1 MGERFTRIGKYRNE
15 LITNFII
22 MCMNKRNYLTA
33 AAMALAV
40 LSSCGGQKE
49 ARNTSGIDLA
59 NMDTTVS
66 AGQDFFR
73 YACGGW
79 NDAHPLTA
87 EYSRYGTFDQLAE
100 NNQKQLREL
109 IEGLASQ
116 QNEAGTVAQK
126 IGDLYNIAMDSV
138 ARNEQGFAPVKPMLD
153 KIAALTDK
161 SQIIPMSV
169 EMRRFQGIGTYFN
182 FYVYADPKNSALN
195 IFQMGQGGINLGEK
209 EYYLDTDSI
218 TENIRNEYKKY
229 IAKLFA
235 LSGFSEAEAQ
245 QKVADVM
252 EIETSIAKV
261 SRSAAELRNPEANYH
276 KMSYADLKKRIPGI
290 DWDAFM
296 TGLGIQAP
304 AELNVEQVESIQEVA
319 RLISALP
326 VSKHVSYLEYNLLDA
341 AASCLS
347 DDFVAARFDFYGKVM
362 SGRQVNQPRWK
373 RAVNSVNGMLGE
385 LVGEMYVEKYF
396 PAAAKERML
405 KLVENLRVAL
415 GERIDAQEWMSDST
429 KVRAH
434 EKLDAFRVKVGYPD
448 KWKDYSKLEIKKDS
462 YWANVCRAS
471 EWGFNDMISRLG
483 KPVDR
488 DEWLMTPQTVN
499 AYYNP
504 STNEICFPAAILQP
518 PFFNMDADDAA
529 NYGAIGVVIGHEMT
543 HGFDDQGRQFDKNG
557 NLTDWWAEGDADRF
571 KERAQV
577 MVDFFNNI
585 EVLPGLKGNGQLT
598 LGENL
603 ADHGGL
609 NVAYLAFR
617 NATKDAPLEVKEG
630 FTPEQRFFIAY
641 ATLWAGNIRDE
652 QARVY
657 TKSDPHS
664 LGKWRVNGALPH
676 IQAWYDAFQITP
688 DDSLYVAPENR
699 VNIW

>member
-1 MGERFTRIGKYRNE
+1 
-15 LITNFII
+15 
-22 MCMNKRNYLTA
+22 MNKKNYVAVATLAFAMLT
-33 AAMALAV
+33 
-40 LSSCGGQKE
+40 SCAGQKE
-49 ARNTSGIDLA
+49 AKSTSGIDLA

-66 AGQDFFR
+66 AGTDFFR

-87 EYSRYGTFDQLAE
+87 EYSRYGTFDELFE
-100 NNQKQLREL
+100 NSQKQLREL
-109 IEGLASQ
+109 IEGLAAQ
-116 QNEAGTVAQK
+116 KNNQAGSAAQK
-126 IGDLYNIAMDSV
+126 IGDLYNMAMDSV
-138 ARNEQGFAPVKPMLD
+138 TLNKQGAEPVKAMLD
-153 KIAALTDK
+153 KIAGLKDK
-161 SQIIPMSV
+161 NEIVPMMT
-169 EMRRFQGIGTYFN
+169 EMAHIGIGTYFHS
-182 FYVYADPKNSALN
+182 YVYADPKNSSLN

-218 TENIRNEYKKY
+218 TQNIREQYKLY
-229 IAKLFA
+229 IGKLFQLA
-235 LSGFSEAEAQ
+235 GFSEADAQ

-252 EIETSIAKV
+252 EIETAIAKV
-261 SRSAAELRNPEANYH
+261 SRSATELRDPEANYH
-276 KMSYADLKKRIPGI
+276 KMSFDELKKTIAGI
-290 DWDAFM
+290 DWDTYM
-296 TGLGIQAP
+296 KGLGIQAP
-304 AELNVEQVESIQEVA
+304 AELNVEQVEPIQEVA
-319 RLISALP
+319 RLMNTLP
-326 VSKHVSYLEYNLLDA
+326 LSKHVSYLEYNLLDA

-347 DDFVAARFDFYGKVM
+347 DDFVAARFDFYGKVL

-396 PAAAKERML
+396 PAAAKERMV
-405 KLVENLRVAL
+405 KLVKNLQTAL

-429 KVRAH
+429 KIRAH
-434 EKLDAFRVKVGYPD
+434 EKLATFHVKVGYPD
-448 KWKDYSKLEIKKDS
+448 KWKDYSKLEIKNDS

-471 EWGFNDMISRLG
+471 EWGFNDMYSRIG
-483 KPVDR
+483 KPVDK

-518 PFFNMDADDAA
+518 PFFNMEADDAA

-543 HGFDDQGRQFDKNG
+543 HGFDDQGRQFDKDG
-557 NLTDWWAEGDADRF
+557 NLTDWWAPGDADRF

-577 MVDFFNNI
+577 MVDFFNKI
-585 EVLPGLKGNGQLT
+585 EVLPGLQANGELT

-609 NVAYLAFR
+609 NVAYLAFQ
-617 NATKDAPLEVKEG
+617 NATKDAPLGVVDG
-630 FTPEQRFFIAY
+630 FTPEQRFFLAY

-652 QARVY
+652 QIRVY

-676 IQAWYDAFQITP
+676 IQAWYDAFHITP
-688 DDSLYVAPENR
+688 SDPLYVAPEKR
-699 VNIW
+699 VNVW

>member
-1 MGERFTRIGKYRNE
+1 
-15 LITNFII
+15 
-22 MCMNKRNYLTA
+22 MNKKNYVAVATLAFAMLT
-33 AAMALAV
+33 
-40 LSSCGGQKE
+40 SCAGQKE
-49 ARNTSGIDLA
+49 AKSTSGIDLA

-66 AGQDFFR
+66 AGTDFFR

-87 EYSRYGTFDQLAE
+87 EYSRYGTFDELFE
-100 NNQKQLREL
+100 NSQKQLREL
-109 IEGLASQ
+109 IEGLAAQ
-116 QNEAGTVAQK
+116 KNNQAGSAAQK
-126 IGDLYNIAMDSV
+126 IGDLYNMAMDSV
-138 ARNEQGFAPVKPMLD
+138 TLNKQGAEPVKAMLD
-153 KIAALTDK
+153 KIAGMKDK
-161 SQIIPMSV
+161 SEIVPMMT
-169 EMRRFQGIGTYFN
+169 EMAHIGIGTYFHS
-182 FYVYADPKNSALN
+182 YVYADPKNSSLN

-218 TENIRNEYKKY
+218 TQNIREQYKLY
-229 IAKLFA
+229 IGKLFQLA
-235 LSGFSEAEAQ
+235 GFSEADAQ

-252 EIETSIAKV
+252 EIETAIAKV
-261 SRSAAELRNPEANYH
+261 SRSATELRDPEANYH
-276 KMSYADLKKRIPGI
+276 KMSFDELKKTIAGI
-290 DWDAFM
+290 DWDAYM
-296 TGLGIQAP
+296 KGLGIQAP
-304 AELNVEQVESIQEVA
+304 AELNVEQVEPIQEVT
-319 RLISALP
+319 RLMNTLP
-326 VSKHVSYLEYNLLDA
+326 LSKHVSYLEYNLLDA

-347 DDFVAARFDFYGKVM
+347 DDFVAARFDFYGKVL

-396 PAAAKERML
+396 PAAAKERMV
-405 KLVENLRVAL
+405 KLVKNLQTAL

-429 KVRAH
+429 KIRAH
-434 EKLDAFRVKVGYPD
+434 EKLATFHVKVGYPD
-448 KWKDYSKLEIKKDS
+448 KWKDYSKLEIKNDS

-471 EWGFNDMISRLG
+471 EWGFNDMYSRIG
-483 KPVDR
+483 KPVDK

-518 PFFNMDADDAA
+518 PFFNMEADDAA

-543 HGFDDQGRQFDKNG
+543 HGFDDQGRQFDKDG
-557 NLTDWWAEGDADRF
+557 NLTDWWAPGDADRF

-577 MVDFFNNI
+577 MVDFFNKI
-585 EVLPGLKGNGQLT
+585 EVLPGLQANGELT

-609 NVAYLAFR
+609 NVAYLAFQ
-617 NATKDAPLEVKEG
+617 NATKDASLGVVDG
-630 FTPEQRFFIAY
+630 FTPEQRFFLAY

-652 QARVY
+652 QIRVY

-676 IQAWYDAFQITP
+676 IQAWYDAFHITP
-688 DDSLYVAPENR
+688 SDPLYVAPENR
-699 VNIW
+699 VNVW

>member
-1 MGERFTRIGKYRNE
+1 M
-15 LITNFII
+15 
-22 MCMNKRNYLTA
+22 
-33 AAMALAV
+33 
-40 LSSCGGQKE
+40 
-49 ARNTSGIDLA
+49 
-59 NMDTTVS
+59 S
-66 AGQDFFR
+66 AGTDFFR

-87 EYSRYGTFDQLAE
+87 EYSRYGTFDELFE
-100 NNQKQLREL
+100 NSQTQLREL
-109 IEGLASQ
+109 IEGLAAQ
-116 QNEAGTVAQK
+116 KNNQAGSAAQK
-126 IGDLYNIAMDSV
+126 IGDLYNMAMDSV
-138 ARNEQGFAPVKPMLD
+138 TLNKQGAEPVKAMLD
-153 KIAALTDK
+153 KIAGMK
-161 SQIIPMSV
+161 NKNEIVPMMT
-169 EMRRFQGIGTYFN
+169 EMAHIGIGTYFHS
-182 FYVYADPKNSALN
+182 YVYADPKNSSLN

-218 TENIRNEYKKY
+218 TQNIREQYKFY
-229 IAKLFA
+229 IGKLFQLA
-235 LSGFSEAEAQ
+235 GFSEADAQ

-252 EIETSIAKV
+252 EIETAIAKV
-261 SRSAAELRNPEANYH
+261 SRSATELRDPEANYH
-276 KMSYADLKKRIPGI
+276 KMSFDELKKTIAGI
-290 DWDAFM
+290 DWDTYM
-296 TGLGIQAP
+296 KGLGIQAP
-304 AELNVEQVESIQEVA
+304 AELNVEQVEPIQEVA
-319 RLISALP
+319 RLMNTLP
-326 VSKHVSYLEYNLLDA
+326 LSKHVSYLEYNLLDA

-347 DDFVAARFDFYGKVM
+347 DDFVAARFDFYGKVL

-396 PAAAKERML
+396 PAAAKERMV
-405 KLVENLRVAL
+405 KLVKNLQTAL

-429 KVRAH
+429 KIRAH
-434 EKLDAFRVKVGYPD
+434 EKLATFHVKVGYPD
-448 KWKDYSKLEIKKDS
+448 KWKDYSKLEIKNDS

-471 EWGFNDMISRLG
+471 EWGFNDMYSRIG
-483 KPVDR
+483 KPVDK

-518 PFFNMDADDAA
+518 PFFNMEADDAA

-543 HGFDDQGRQFDKNG
+543 HGFDDQGRQFDKDG
-557 NLTDWWAEGDADRF
+557 NLTDWWAPGDADRF

-577 MVDFFNNI
+577 MVDFFNKI
-585 EVLPGLKGNGQLT
+585 EVLPGLQANGELT

-609 NVAYLAFR
+609 NVAYLAFQ
-617 NATKDAPLEVKEG
+617 NATKDAPLGVVDG
-630 FTPEQRFFIAY
+630 FTPEQRFFLAY

-652 QARVY
+652 QIRVY

-676 IQAWYDAFQITP
+676 IQAWYDAFHITP
-688 DDSLYVAPENR
+688 SDPLYVAPSS
-699 VNIW
+699 

>member
-1 MGERFTRIGKYRNE
+1 
-15 LITNFII
+15 
-22 MCMNKRNYLTA
+22 MNKKNYVAVATLAFAMLT
-33 AAMALAV
+33 
-40 LSSCGGQKE
+40 SCAGQKE
-49 ARNTSGIDLA
+49 AKSTSGIDLA

-66 AGQDFFR
+66 AGTDFFR

-87 EYSRYGTFDQLAE
+87 EYSRYGTFDELFE
-100 NNQKQLREL
+100 NSQKQLREL
-109 IEGLASQ
+109 IEGLAAQ
-116 QNEAGTVAQK
+116 KNNQAGSAAQK
-126 IGDLYNIAMDSV
+126 IGDLYNMAMDSV
-138 ARNEQGFAPVKPMLD
+138 TLNKQGAEPVKAMLD
-153 KIAALTDK
+153 KIAGMKDK
-161 SQIIPMSV
+161 SEIVPMMT
-169 EMRRFQGIGTYFN
+169 EMAHIGIGTYFRS
-182 FYVYADPKNSALN
+182 YVYADPKNSSLN

-218 TENIRNEYKKY
+218 TQNIREQYKLY
-229 IAKLFA
+229 IGKLFQLA
-235 LSGFSEAEAQ
+235 GFSEADAQ

-252 EIETSIAKV
+252 EVETAIAKV
-261 SRSAAELRNPEANYH
+261 SRSATELRDPEANYH
-276 KMSYADLKKRIPGI
+276 KMSFDELKKTIAGI
-290 DWDAFM
+290 DWDAYM
-296 TGLGIQAP
+296 KGLGIQAP
-304 AELNVEQVESIQEVA
+304 AELNVEQVEPIQEVA
-319 RLISALP
+319 RLMNTLP
-326 VSKHVSYLEYNLLDA
+326 LSKHVSYLEYNLLDA

-347 DDFVAARFDFYGKVM
+347 DDFVAARFDFYGKVL

-396 PAAAKERML
+396 PAAAKERMV
-405 KLVENLRVAL
+405 KLVKNLQTAL

-429 KVRAH
+429 KIRAH
-434 EKLDAFRVKVGYPD
+434 EKLATFHVKVGYPD
-448 KWKDYSKLEIKKDS
+448 KWKDYSKLEIKNDS

-471 EWGFNDMISRLG
+471 EWGFNDMYSRIG
-483 KPVDR
+483 KPVDK

-518 PFFNMDADDAA
+518 PFFNMEADDAA

-543 HGFDDQGRQFDKNG
+543 HGFDDQGRQFDKDG
-557 NLTDWWAEGDADRF
+557 NLTDWWAPGDADRF

-577 MVDFFNNI
+577 MVDFFNKI
-585 EVLPGLKGNGQLT
+585 EVLPGLQANGELT

-609 NVAYLAFR
+609 NVAYLAFQ
-617 NATKDAPLEVKEG
+617 NATKDAPLGVVDG
-630 FTPEQRFFIAY
+630 FTPEQRFFLAY

-652 QARVY
+652 QIRVY

-676 IQAWYDAFQITP
+676 IQAWYDAFHITP
-688 DDSLYVAPENR
+688 SDPLYVAPENR
-699 VNIW
+699 VNVW

>member
-1 MGERFTRIGKYRNE
+1 
-15 LITNFII
+15 
-22 MCMNKRNYLTA
+22 MNKKNYVAVATLAFAMLT
-33 AAMALAV
+33 
-40 LSSCGGQKE
+40 SCAGQKE
-49 ARNTSGIDLA
+49 AKSTSGIDLA

-66 AGQDFFR
+66 AGTDFFR

-87 EYSRYGTFDQLAE
+87 EYSRYGTFDELFE
-100 NNQKQLREL
+100 NSQKQLREL
-109 IEGLASQ
+109 IEGLAAQ
-116 QNEAGTVAQK
+116 KNNQAGSAAQK
-126 IGDLYNIAMDSV
+126 IGDLYNMAMDSV
-138 ARNEQGFAPVKPMLD
+138 TLNKQGAEPVKAMLD
-153 KIAALTDK
+153 KIAGMKDK
-161 SQIIPMSV
+161 SEIVPMMT
-169 EMRRFQGIGTYFN
+169 EMAHIGIGTYFHSC
-182 FYVYADPKNSALN
+182 VYADPKNSSLN

-218 TENIRNEYKKY
+218 TQNIREQYKLY
-229 IAKLFA
+229 IGKLFQLA
-235 LSGFSEAEAQ
+235 GFSEADAQ

-252 EIETSIAKV
+252 EIETAIAKV
-261 SRSAAELRNPEANYH
+261 SRSATELRDPEANYH
-276 KMSYADLKKRIPGI
+276 KMSFDELKKTIAGI
-290 DWDAFM
+290 DWDAYM
-296 TGLGIQAP
+296 KGLGIQAP
-304 AELNVEQVESIQEVA
+304 AELNVEQVEPIQEVA
-319 RLISALP
+319 RLMNTLP
-326 VSKHVSYLEYNLLDA
+326 LSKHVSYLEYNLLDA

-347 DDFVAARFDFYGKVM
+347 DDFVAARFDFYGKVL

-396 PAAAKERML
+396 PAAAKERMV
-405 KLVENLRVAL
+405 KLVKNLQTAL

-429 KVRAH
+429 KIRAH
-434 EKLDAFRVKVGYPD
+434 EKLATFHVKVGYPD
-448 KWKDYSKLEIKKDS
+448 KWKDYSKLEIKNDS

-471 EWGFNDMISRLG
+471 EWGFNDMYSRIG
-483 KPVDR
+483 KPVDK

-518 PFFNMDADDAA
+518 PFFNMEADDAA

-543 HGFDDQGRQFDKNG
+543 HGFDDQGRQFDKDG
-557 NLTDWWAEGDADRF
+557 NLTDWWAPGDADRF

-577 MVDFFNNI
+577 MVDFFNKI
-585 EVLPGLKGNGQLT
+585 EVLPGLQANGELT

-609 NVAYLAFR
+609 NVAYLAFQ
-617 NATKDAPLEVKEG
+617 NATKDAPLGVVDG
-630 FTPEQRFFIAY
+630 FTPEQRFFLAY

-652 QARVY
+652 QIRVY

-676 IQAWYDAFQITP
+676 IQAWYDAFHITP
-688 DDSLYVAPENR
+688 SEPPS
-699 VNIW
+699 

>member
-1 MGERFTRIGKYRNE
+1 
-15 LITNFII
+15 
-22 MCMNKRNYLTA
+22 MNKKNYVAVATLAFAMLT
-33 AAMALAV
+33 
-40 LSSCGGQKE
+40 SCAGQKE
-49 ARNTSGIDLA
+49 AKSTSGIDLA

-66 AGQDFFR
+66 AGTDFFR

-87 EYSRYGTFDQLAE
+87 EYSRYGTFDELFE
-100 NNQKQLREL
+100 NSQKQLREL
-109 IEGLASQ
+109 IEGLAAQ
-116 QNEAGTVAQK
+116 KNNQAGSAAQK
-126 IGDLYNIAMDSV
+126 IGDLYNMAMDSV
-138 ARNEQGFAPVKPMLD
+138 TLNKQGAEPVKAMLD
-153 KIAALTDK
+153 KIAGLKDK
-161 SQIIPMSV
+161 SEIVPMMT
-169 EMRRFQGIGTYFN
+169 EMAHIGIGTYFHS
-182 FYVYADPKNSALN
+182 YIYADPKNSSLN

-218 TENIRNEYKKY
+218 TQNIREQYKLY
-229 IAKLFA
+229 IGKLFQLA
-235 LSGFSEAEAQ
+235 GFSEADAQ

-252 EIETSIAKV
+252 EIETAIAKV
-261 SRSAAELRNPEANYH
+261 SRSATELRDPEANYH
-276 KMSYADLKKRIPGI
+276 KMSFDELKKTIAGI
-290 DWDAFM
+290 DWDAYM
-296 TGLGIQAP
+296 KGLGIQAP
-304 AELNVEQVESIQEVA
+304 AELNVEQVEPIQEVA
-319 RLISALP
+319 RLMNTLP
-326 VSKHVSYLEYNLLDA
+326 LSKHVSYLEYNLLDA

-347 DDFVAARFDFYGKVM
+347 DDFVAARFDFYGKVL

-396 PAAAKERML
+396 PAAAKERMV
-405 KLVENLRVAL
+405 KLVKNLQTAL

-429 KVRAH
+429 KIRAH
-434 EKLDAFRVKVGYPD
+434 EKLATFHVKVGYPD
-448 KWKDYSKLEIKKDS
+448 KWKDYSKLEIKNDS

-471 EWGFNDMISRLG
+471 EWGFNDMYSRIG
-483 KPVDR
+483 KPVDK

-518 PFFNMDADDAA
+518 PFFNMEADDAA

-543 HGFDDQGRQFDKNG
+543 HGFDDQGRQFDKDG
-557 NLTDWWAEGDADRF
+557 NLTDWWAPGDADRF

-577 MVDFFNNI
+577 MVDFFNKI
-585 EVLPGLKGNGQLT
+585 EVLPGLQANGELT

-609 NVAYLAFR
+609 NVAYLAFQ
-617 NATKDAPLEVKEG
+617 NATKDAPLGVVDG
-630 FTPEQRFFIAY
+630 FTPEQRFFLAY

-652 QARVY
+652 QIRVY

-676 IQAWYDAFQITP
+676 IQAWYDAFHITP
-688 DDSLYVAPENR
+688 SDPLYVAPENR
-699 VNIW
+699 VNVW

>member
-1 MGERFTRIGKYRNE
+1 
-15 LITNFII
+15 
-22 MCMNKRNYLTA
+22 MNKKNYVAVATLAFAMLT
-33 AAMALAV
+33 
-40 LSSCGGQKE
+40 SCAGQKE
-49 ARNTSGIDLA
+49 AKSTSGIDLA

-66 AGQDFFR
+66 AGTDFFR

-87 EYSRYGTFDQLAE
+87 EYSRYGTFDELFE
-100 NNQKQLREL
+100 NSQKQLREL
-109 IEGLASQ
+109 IEGLAAQ
-116 QNEAGTVAQK
+116 KNNQAGSAAQK
-126 IGDLYNIAMDSV
+126 IGDLYNMAMDSV
-138 ARNEQGFAPVKPMLD
+138 TLNKQGAEPVKAMLD
-153 KIAALTDK
+153 KIAGLKDK
-161 SQIIPMSV
+161 SEIVPMMT
-169 EMRRFQGIGTYFN
+169 EMAHIGIGTYFHS
-182 FYVYADPKNSALN
+182 YVYADPKNSSLN

-218 TENIRNEYKKY
+218 TQNIREQYKLY
-229 IAKLFA
+229 IGKLFQLA
-235 LSGFSEAEAQ
+235 GFSEADAQ

-252 EIETSIAKV
+252 EIETAIAKA
-261 SRSAAELRNPEANYH
+261 SRSATELRDPEANYH
-276 KMSYADLKKRIPGI
+276 KMSFDELKKTIAGI
-290 DWDAFM
+290 DWDAYM
-296 TGLGIQAP
+296 KGLGIQAP
-304 AELNVEQVESIQEVA
+304 AELNVEQVEPIQEVA
-319 RLISALP
+319 RLMNTLP
-326 VSKHVSYLEYNLLDA
+326 LSKHVSYLEYNLLDA

-347 DDFVAARFDFYGKVM
+347 DDFVAARFDFYGKVL

-396 PAAAKERML
+396 PAAAKERMV
-405 KLVENLRVAL
+405 KLVKNLQTAL

-429 KVRAH
+429 KIRAH
-434 EKLDAFRVKVGYPD
+434 EKLATFHVKVGYPD
-448 KWKDYSKLEIKKDS
+448 KWKDYSKLEIKNDS

-471 EWGFNDMISRLG
+471 EWGFNDMYSRIG
-483 KPVDR
+483 KPVDK

-518 PFFNMDADDAA
+518 PFFNMEADDAA

-543 HGFDDQGRQFDKNG
+543 HGFDDQGRQFDKDG
-557 NLTDWWAEGDADRF
+557 NLTDWWAPGDADRF

-577 MVDFFNNI
+577 MVDFFNKI
-585 EVLPGLKGNGQLT
+585 EVLPGLQANGELT

-609 NVAYLAFR
+609 NVAYLAFQ
-617 NATKDAPLEVKEG
+617 NATKDAPLGVVDG
-630 FTPEQRFFIAY
+630 FTPEQRFFLAY

-652 QARVY
+652 QIRVY

-676 IQAWYDAFQITP
+676 IQAWYDAFHITP
-688 DDSLYVAPENR
+688 SDPLYVAPENR
-699 VNIW
+699 VNVW

>member
-1 MGERFTRIGKYRNE
+1 
-15 LITNFII
+15 
-22 MCMNKRNYLTA
+22 MNKKNYVAVATLAFAMLT
-33 AAMALAV
+33 
-40 LSSCGGQKE
+40 SCAGQKE
-49 ARNTSGIDLA
+49 AKSTSGIDLA

-66 AGQDFFR
+66 AGTDFFR

-87 EYSRYGTFDQLAE
+87 EYSRYGTFDELFE
-100 NNQKQLREL
+100 NSQKQLREL
-109 IEGLASQ
+109 IEGLAAQ
-116 QNEAGTVAQK
+116 KNNQAGSAAQK
-126 IGDLYNIAMDSV
+126 IGDLYNMAMDSV
-138 ARNEQGFAPVKPMLD
+138 TLNKQGAEPVKAMLD
-153 KIAALTDK
+153 KIAGMKDK
-161 SQIIPMSV
+161 SEIVPMMT
-169 EMRRFQGIGTYFN
+169 EMAHIGIGTYFHS
-182 FYVYADPKNSALN
+182 YVYADPKNSSLN

-218 TENIRNEYKKY
+218 TQNIREQYKLY
-229 IAKLFA
+229 IGKLFQLA
-235 LSGFSEAEAQ
+235 GFSEADAQ

-252 EIETSIAKV
+252 EIETAIAKV
-261 SRSAAELRNPEANYH
+261 SRSATELRDPEANYH
-276 KMSYADLKKRIPGI
+276 KMSFDELKKTIAGI
-290 DWDAFM
+290 DWDAYM
-296 TGLGIQAP
+296 KGLGIQAP
-304 AELNVEQVESIQEVA
+304 AELNVEQVEPIQEVA
-319 RLISALP
+319 RLMNTLP
-326 VSKHVSYLEYNLLDA
+326 LSKHVSYLEYNLLDA

-347 DDFVAARFDFYGKVM
+347 DDFVAARFDFYGKVL

-396 PAAAKERML
+396 PAAAKERMV
-405 KLVENLRVAL
+405 KLVKNLQTAL

-429 KVRAH
+429 KIRAH
-434 EKLDAFRVKVGYPD
+434 EKLATFHVKVGYPD
-448 KWKDYSKLEIKKDS
+448 KWKDYSKLEIKNDS

-471 EWGFNDMISRLG
+471 EWGFNDMYSRIG
-483 KPVDR
+483 KPVDK

-518 PFFNMDADDAA
+518 PFFNMEADDAA

-543 HGFDDQGRQFDKNG
+543 HGFDDQGRQFDKDG
-557 NLTDWWAEGDADRF
+557 NLTDWWAPGDADRF

-577 MVDFFNNI
+577 MVDFFNKI
-585 EVLPGLKGNGQLT
+585 EVLPGLQANGELT

-609 NVAYLAFR
+609 NVAYLAFQ
-617 NATKDAPLEVKEG
+617 NATKDAPLGVVDG
-630 FTPEQRFFIAY
+630 FTPEQRFFLAY

-652 QARVY
+652 QIRVY

-676 IQAWYDAFQITP
+676 IQAWYDAFHITP
-688 DDSLYVAPENR
+688 PDPLYVAPENR
-699 VNIW
+699 VNVW

>member
-1 MGERFTRIGKYRNE
+1 
-15 LITNFII
+15 
-22 MCMNKRNYLTA
+22 MNKKNYVAVATLAFAMLT
-33 AAMALAV
+33 
-40 LSSCGGQKE
+40 SCAGQKE
-49 ARNTSGIDLA
+49 AKSTSGIDLA

-66 AGQDFFR
+66 AGTDFFR

-87 EYSRYGTFDQLAE
+87 EYSRYGTFDELFE
-100 NNQKQLREL
+100 NSQTQLREL
-109 IEGLASQ
+109 IEGLAAQ
-116 QNEAGTVAQK
+116 KNNQAGSAAQK
-126 IGDLYNIAMDSV
+126 IGDLYNMAMDSV
-138 ARNEQGFAPVKPMLD
+138 TLNKQGAEPVKAMLD
-153 KIAALTDK
+153 KIAGLKAK
-161 SQIIPMSV
+161 SEIVPMMT
-169 EMRRFQGIGTYFN
+169 EMAHIGIGTYFHS
-182 FYVYADPKNSALN
+182 YVYADPKNSSLN

-218 TENIRNEYKKY
+218 TQNIREQYKLY
-229 IAKLFA
+229 IGKLFQLA
-235 LSGFSEAEAQ
+235 GFSEADAQ

-252 EIETSIAKV
+252 EIETAIAKV
-261 SRSAAELRNPEANYH
+261 SRSATELRDPEANYH
-276 KMSYADLKKRIPGI
+276 KMSFDELKKTIAGI
-290 DWDAFM
+290 DWDAYM
-296 TGLGIQAP
+296 KGLGIQAP
-304 AELNVEQVESIQEVA
+304 AELNVEQVEPIQEVA
-319 RLISALP
+319 RLMNTLP
-326 VSKHVSYLEYNLLDA
+326 LSKHVSYLEYNLLDA

-347 DDFVAARFDFYGKVM
+347 DDFVAARFDFYGKVL

-396 PAAAKERML
+396 PAAAKERMV
-405 KLVENLRVAL
+405 KLVKNLQTAL

-429 KVRAH
+429 KIRAH
-434 EKLDAFRVKVGYPD
+434 EKLAAFHVKVGYPD
-448 KWKDYSKLEIKKDS
+448 KWKDYSKLEIKNDS

-471 EWGFNDMISRLG
+471 EWGFNDMYSRIG
-483 KPVDR
+483 KPVDK

-518 PFFNMDADDAA
+518 PFFNMEADDAA

-543 HGFDDQGRQFDKNG
+543 HGFDDQGRQFDKDG
-557 NLTDWWAEGDADRF
+557 NLTDWWAPGDADRF

-577 MVDFFNNI
+577 MVDFFNKI
-585 EVLPGLKGNGQLT
+585 EVLPGLQANGELT

-609 NVAYLAFR
+609 NVAYLAFQ
-617 NATKDAPLEVKEG
+617 NATKDAPLGVVDG
-630 FTPEQRFFIAY
+630 FTPEQRFFLAY

-652 QARVY
+652 QIRVY

-676 IQAWYDAFQITP
+676 IQAWYDAFHITP
-688 DDSLYVAPENR
+688 SDPLYVAPENR
-699 VNIW
+699 VNVW

>member
-1 MGERFTRIGKYRNE
+1 
-15 LITNFII
+15 
-22 MCMNKRNYLTA
+22 MNKKNYVAVATLAFAMLT
-33 AAMALAV
+33 
-40 LSSCGGQKE
+40 SCAGQKE
-49 ARNTSGIDLA
+49 AKSTSGIDLA

-66 AGQDFFR
+66 AGTDFFR

-87 EYSRYGTFDQLAE
+87 EYSRYGTFDELFE
-100 NNQKQLREL
+100 NSQKQLREL
-109 IEGLASQ
+109 IEGLAAQ
-116 QNEAGTVAQK
+116 KNNQAGSAAQK
-126 IGDLYNIAMDSV
+126 IGDLYNMAMDSV
-138 ARNEQGFAPVKPMLD
+138 TLNKQGAEPVKAMLD
-153 KIAALTDK
+153 KIAGMKDK
-161 SQIIPMSV
+161 SEIVPMMT
-169 EMRRFQGIGTYFN
+169 EMAHIGIGTYFHS
-182 FYVYADPKNSALN
+182 YVYADPKNSSLN

-218 TENIRNEYKKY
+218 TQNIREQYKLY
-229 IAKLFA
+229 IGKLFQLA
-235 LSGFSEAEAQ
+235 GFSEADAQ

-252 EIETSIAKV
+252 EIETAIAKV
-261 SRSAAELRNPEANYH
+261 SRSATELRDPEANYH
-276 KMSYADLKKRIPGI
+276 KMSFDELKKTIAGI
-290 DWDAFM
+290 DWDAYM
-296 TGLGIQAP
+296 KGLGIQAP
-304 AELNVEQVESIQEVA
+304 AELNVEQVEPIQEVA
-319 RLISALP
+319 RLMNTLP
-326 VSKHVSYLEYNLLDA
+326 LSKHVSYLEYNLLDA

-347 DDFVAARFDFYGKVM
+347 DDFVAARFDFYGKVL

-396 PAAAKERML
+396 PAAAKERMV
-405 KLVENLRVAL
+405 KLVKNLQTAL

-429 KVRAH
+429 KIRAH
-434 EKLDAFRVKVGYPD
+434 EKLATFHVKVGYPG
-448 KWKDYSKLEIKKDS
+448 KWKDYSKLEIKNDS

-471 EWGFNDMISRLG
+471 EWGFNDMYSRIG
-483 KPVDR
+483 KPVDK

-518 PFFNMDADDAA
+518 PFFNMEADDAA

-543 HGFDDQGRQFDKNG
+543 HGFDDQGRQFDKDG
-557 NLTDWWAEGDADRF
+557 NLTDWWAPGDADRF

-577 MVDFFNNI
+577 MVDFFNKI
-585 EVLPGLKGNGQLT
+585 EVLPGLQANGELT

-609 NVAYLAFR
+609 NVAYLAFQ
-617 NATKDAPLEVKEG
+617 NATKDAPLGVVDG
-630 FTPEQRFFIAY
+630 FTPEQRFFLAY

-652 QARVY
+652 QIRVY

-676 IQAWYDAFQITP
+676 IQAWYDAFHITP
-688 DDSLYVAPENR
+688 SDPLYVAPENR
-699 VNIW
+699 VNVW

>member
-1 MGERFTRIGKYRNE
+1 
-15 LITNFII
+15 
-22 MCMNKRNYLTA
+22 MNKKNYVAVATLAFAMLT
-33 AAMALAV
+33 
-40 LSSCGGQKE
+40 SCAGQKE
-49 ARNTSGIDLA
+49 AKSTSGIDLA

-66 AGQDFFR
+66 AGTDFFR

-87 EYSRYGTFDQLAE
+87 EYSRYGTFDELFE
-100 NNQKQLREL
+100 NSQKQLREL
-109 IEGLASQ
+109 IEGLAAQ
-116 QNEAGTVAQK
+116 KNNQAGSAAQK
-126 IGDLYNIAMDSV
+126 IGDLYNMAMDSV
-138 ARNEQGFAPVKPMLD
+138 TLNKQGAEPVKAMLD
-153 KIAALTDK
+153 KIAGMKDK
-161 SQIIPMSV
+161 SEIVPMMT
-169 EMRRFQGIGTYFN
+169 EMAHIGIGTYFHS
-182 FYVYADPKNSALN
+182 YVYADPKNSSLN

-218 TENIRNEYKKY
+218 TQNIREQYKLY
-229 IAKLFA
+229 IGKLFQLA
-235 LSGFSEAEAQ
+235 GFSEADAQ

-252 EIETSIAKV
+252 EIETAIAKV
-261 SRSAAELRNPEANYH
+261 SRSATELRDPEANYH
-276 KMSYADLKKRIPGI
+276 KMSFDELKKTIAGI
-290 DWDAFM
+290 DWDAYM
-296 TGLGIQAP
+296 KGLGIQAP
-304 AELNVEQVESIQEVA
+304 AELNVEQVEPIQEVA
-319 RLISALP
+319 RLMNTLP
-326 VSKHVSYLEYNLLDA
+326 LSKHVSYLEYNLLDA

-347 DDFVAARFDFYGKVM
+347 DDFVAARFDFYGKVL

-396 PAAAKERML
+396 PAAAKERMV
-405 KLVENLRVAL
+405 KLVKNLQTAL

-429 KVRAH
+429 KIRAH
-434 EKLDAFRVKVGYPD
+434 EKLATFHVKVGYPD
-448 KWKDYSKLEIKKDS
+448 KWKDYSKLEIKNDS

-471 EWGFNDMISRLG
+471 EWGFNDMYSRIG
-483 KPVDR
+483 KPVDK

-518 PFFNMDADDAA
+518 PFFNMEADDAA

-543 HGFDDQGRQFDKNG
+543 HGFDDQGRQFDKDG
-557 NLTDWWAEGDADRF
+557 NLTDWWAPGDADRF

-577 MVDFFNNI
+577 MVDFFNKI
-585 EVLPGLKGNGQLT
+585 EVLPGLQANGELT

-609 NVAYLAFR
+609 KVAYLAFQ
-617 NATKDAPLEVKEG
+617 NATKDAPLGVVDG
-630 FTPEQRFFIAY
+630 FTPEQRFFLAY

-652 QARVY
+652 QIRVY

-676 IQAWYDAFQITP
+676 IQAWYDAFHITP
-688 DDSLYVAPENR
+688 SDPLYVAPENR
-699 VNIW
+699 VNVW

>member
-1 MGERFTRIGKYRNE
+1 
-15 LITNFII
+15 
-22 MCMNKRNYLTA
+22 MNKKKYVAVATLAFAMLT
-33 AAMALAV
+33 
-40 LSSCGGQKE
+40 SCAGQKE
-49 ARNTSGIDLA
+49 AKSTSGIDLA

-66 AGQDFFR
+66 AGTDFFR

-87 EYSRYGTFDQLAE
+87 EYSRYGTFDELFE
-100 NNQKQLREL
+100 NSQKQLREL
-109 IEGLASQ
+109 IEGLAAQ
-116 QNEAGTVAQK
+116 KNNQAGSAAQK
-126 IGDLYNIAMDSV
+126 IGDLYNMAMDSV
-138 ARNEQGFAPVKPMLD
+138 TLNKQGAEPVKAMLD
-153 KIAALTDK
+153 KIAGMKDK
-161 SQIIPMSV
+161 SEIVPMMT
-169 EMRRFQGIGTYFN
+169 EMAHIGIGTYFHS
-182 FYVYADPKNSALN
+182 YVYADPKNSSLN

-218 TENIRNEYKKY
+218 TQNIREQYKLY
-229 IAKLFA
+229 IGKLFQLA
-235 LSGFSEAEAQ
+235 GFSEADAQ

-252 EIETSIAKV
+252 EIETAIAKV
-261 SRSAAELRNPEANYH
+261 SRSATELRDPEANYH
-276 KMSYADLKKRIPGI
+276 KMSFDELKKTIAGI
-290 DWDAFM
+290 DWDAYM
-296 TGLGIQAP
+296 KGLGIQAP
-304 AELNVEQVESIQEVA
+304 AELNVEQVEPIQEVA
-319 RLISALP
+319 RLMNTLP
-326 VSKHVSYLEYNLLDA
+326 LSKHVSYLEYNLLDA

-347 DDFVAARFDFYGKVM
+347 DDFVAARFDFYGKVL

-396 PAAAKERML
+396 PAAAKERMV
-405 KLVENLRVAL
+405 KLVKNLQTAL

-429 KVRAH
+429 KIRAH
-434 EKLDAFRVKVGYPD
+434 EKLAAFHVKVGYPD
-448 KWKDYSKLEIKKDS
+448 KWKDYSKLEIKNDS

-471 EWGFNDMISRLG
+471 EWGFNDMYSRIG
-483 KPVDR
+483 KPVDK

-518 PFFNMDADDAA
+518 PFFNMEADDAA

-543 HGFDDQGRQFDKNG
+543 HGFDDQGRQFDKDG
-557 NLTDWWAEGDADRF
+557 NLTDWWAPGDADRF

-577 MVDFFNNI
+577 MVDFFNKI
-585 EVLPGLKGNGQLT
+585 EVLPGLQANGELT

-609 NVAYLAFR
+609 NVAYLAFQ
-617 NATKDAPLEVKEG
+617 NATKDAPLGVVDG
-630 FTPEQRFFIAY
+630 FTPEQRFFLAY

-652 QARVY
+652 QIRVY

-676 IQAWYDAFQITP
+676 IQAWYDAFHITP
-688 DDSLYVAPENR
+688 SDPLYVAPENR
-699 VNIW
+699 VNVW

>member
-1 MGERFTRIGKYRNE
+1 
-15 LITNFII
+15 
-22 MCMNKRNYLTA
+22 MNKKNYVAVATLAFAMLT
-33 AAMALAV
+33 
-40 LSSCGGQKE
+40 SCAGQKE
-49 ARNTSGIDLA
+49 AKSTSGIDLA

-66 AGQDFFR
+66 AGTDFFR

-87 EYSRYGTFDQLAE
+87 EYSRYGTFDELFE
-100 NNQKQLREL
+100 NSQKQLREL
-109 IEGLASQ
+109 IEGLAAQ
-116 QNEAGTVAQK
+116 KNNQAGSAAQK
-126 IGDLYNIAMDSV
+126 IGDLYNMAMDSV
-138 ARNEQGFAPVKPMLD
+138 TLNKQGAEPVKAMLD
-153 KIAALTDK
+153 KIAGMKDK
-161 SQIIPMSV
+161 SEIVPMMT
-169 EMRRFQGIGTYFN
+169 EMAHIGIGTYFRS
-182 FYVYADPKNSALN
+182 YVYADPKNSSLN

-218 TENIRNEYKKY
+218 TQNIREQYKLY
-229 IAKLFA
+229 IGKLFQLA
-235 LSGFSEAEAQ
+235 GFSEADAQ

-252 EIETSIAKV
+252 EVETAIAKV
-261 SRSAAELRNPEANYH
+261 SRSATELRDPEANYH
-276 KMSYADLKKRIPGI
+276 KMSFDELKKTISGI
-290 DWDAFM
+290 DWDAYM
-296 TGLGIQAP
+296 KGLGIQVP
-304 AELNVEQVESIQEVA
+304 AELNVEQVEPIQEVA
-319 RLISALP
+319 RLMNTLP
-326 VSKHVSYLEYNLLDA
+326 LSKHVSYLEYNLLDA

-347 DDFVAARFDFYGKVM
+347 DDFVAARFDFYGKVL

-396 PAAAKERML
+396 PAAAKERMV
-405 KLVENLRVAL
+405 KLVKNLQTAL

-429 KVRAH
+429 KIRAH
-434 EKLDAFRVKVGYPD
+434 EKLAAFHVKVGYPD
-448 KWKDYSKLEIKKDS
+448 KWKDYSKLEIKNDS

-471 EWGFNDMISRLG
+471 EWGFNDMYSRIG
-483 KPVDR
+483 KPVDK

-518 PFFNMDADDAA
+518 PFFNMEADDAA

-543 HGFDDQGRQFDKNG
+543 HGFDDQGRQFDKDG
-557 NLTDWWAEGDADRF
+557 NLTDWWAPGDADRF

-577 MVDFFNNI
+577 MVDFFNKI
-585 EVLPGLKGNGQLT
+585 EVLPGLQANGELT

-609 NVAYLAFR
+609 NVAYLAFQ
-617 NATKDAPLEVKEG
+617 NATKDAPLGVVDG
-630 FTPEQRFFIAY
+630 FTPEQRFFLAY

-652 QARVY
+652 QIRVY

-676 IQAWYDAFQITP
+676 IQAWYDAFHITP
-688 DDSLYVAPENR
+688 SDPLYVAPENR
-699 VNIW
+699 VNVW

>member
-1 MGERFTRIGKYRNE
+1 
-15 LITNFII
+15 
-22 MCMNKRNYLTA
+22 MNKKNYVAVATLAFAMLT
-33 AAMALAV
+33 
-40 LSSCGGQKE
+40 SCAGQKE
-49 ARNTSGIDLA
+49 AKSTSGIDLA

-66 AGQDFFR
+66 AGTDFFR

-87 EYSRYGTFDQLAE
+87 EYSRYGTFDELFE
-100 NNQKQLREL
+100 NSQKQLREL
-109 IEGLASQ
+109 IEGLAAQ
-116 QNEAGTVAQK
+116 KNNQAGSAAQK
-126 IGDLYNIAMDSV
+126 IGDLYNMAMDSV
-138 ARNEQGFAPVKPMLD
+138 TLNKQGAEPVKAMLD
-153 KIAALTDK
+153 KIAGMKDK
-161 SQIIPMSV
+161 SEIVPMMT
-169 EMRRFQGIGTYFN
+169 EMAHIGIGTYFHS
-182 FYVYADPKNSALN
+182 YVYADPKNSSLN

-218 TENIRNEYKKY
+218 TQNIREQYKLY
-229 IAKLFA
+229 IGKLFQLA
-235 LSGFSEAEAQ
+235 GFSEADAQ

-252 EIETSIAKV
+252 ELETAIAKV
-261 SRSAAELRNPEANYH
+261 SRSATELRDPEANYH
-276 KMSYADLKKRIPGI
+276 KMSFDELKKTIAGI
-290 DWDAFM
+290 DWDAYM
-296 TGLGIQAP
+296 KGLGIQAP
-304 AELNVEQVESIQEVA
+304 AELNVEQVEPIQEVA
-319 RLISALP
+319 RLMNTLP
-326 VSKHVSYLEYNLLDA
+326 LSKHVSYLEYNLLDA

-347 DDFVAARFDFYGKVM
+347 DDFVAARFDFYGKVL

-396 PAAAKERML
+396 PAAAKERMV
-405 KLVENLRVAL
+405 KLVKNLQTAL

-429 KVRAH
+429 KIRAH
-434 EKLDAFRVKVGYPD
+434 EKLATFHVKVGYPD
-448 KWKDYSKLEIKKDS
+448 KWKDYSKLEIKNDS

-471 EWGFNDMISRLG
+471 EWGFNDMYSRIG
-483 KPVDR
+483 KPVDK

-518 PFFNMDADDAA
+518 PFFNMEADDAA
-529 NYGAIGVVIGHEMT
+529 NYGAIGVVIGHEMP
-543 HGFDDQGRQFDKNG
+543 HGFDDQGRQFDKDG
-557 NLTDWWAEGDADRF
+557 NLTDWWAPGDADRF

-577 MVDFFNNI
+577 MVDFFNKI
-585 EVLPGLKGNGQLT
+585 EVLPGLQANGELT

-609 NVAYLAFR
+609 NVAYLAFQ
-617 NATKDAPLEVKEG
+617 NATKDAPLGVVDG
-630 FTPEQRFFIAY
+630 FTPEQRFFLAY

-652 QARVY
+652 QIRVY

-676 IQAWYDAFQITP
+676 IQAWYDAFHITP
-688 DDSLYVAPENR
+688 SDPLYVAPENR
-699 VNIW
+699 VNVW

>member
-1 MGERFTRIGKYRNE
+1 
-15 LITNFII
+15 
-22 MCMNKRNYLTA
+22 MNKKNYVAVATLAFAMLT
-33 AAMALAV
+33 
-40 LSSCGGQKE
+40 SCAGQKE
-49 ARNTSGIDLA
+49 AKSTSGIDLA

-66 AGQDFFR
+66 AGTDFFR

-87 EYSRYGTFDQLAE
+87 EYSRYGTFDELFE
-100 NNQKQLREL
+100 NSQKQLREL
-109 IEGLASQ
+109 IEGLAAQ
-116 QNEAGTVAQK
+116 KNNQAGSAAQK
-126 IGDLYNIAMDSV
+126 IGDLYNMAMDSV
-138 ARNEQGFAPVKPMLD
+138 TLNKQGAEPVKAMLD
-153 KIAALTDK
+153 KIAGMKDK
-161 SQIIPMSV
+161 SEIVPMMT
-169 EMRRFQGIGTYFN
+169 EMAHIGIGTYFRS
-182 FYVYADPKNSALN
+182 YVYADPKNSSLN

-218 TENIRNEYKKY
+218 TQNIREQYKLY
-229 IAKLFA
+229 IGKLFQLA
-235 LSGFSEAEAQ
+235 GFSEADAQ

-252 EIETSIAKV
+252 EVETAIAKV
-261 SRSAAELRNPEANYH
+261 SRSATELRDPEANYH
-276 KMSYADLKKRIPGI
+276 KMSFDELKKTISGI
-290 DWDAFM
+290 DWDAYM
-296 TGLGIQAP
+296 KGLGIQAP
-304 AELNVEQVESIQEVA
+304 AELNVEQVEPIQEVA
-319 RLISALP
+319 RLMNTLP
-326 VSKHVSYLEYNLLDA
+326 LSKHVSYLEYNLLDA

-347 DDFVAARFDFYGKVM
+347 DDFVAARFDFYGKVL

-396 PAAAKERML
+396 PAAAKERMV
-405 KLVENLRVAL
+405 KLVKNLQTAL

-429 KVRAH
+429 KIRAH
-434 EKLDAFRVKVGYPD
+434 EKLATFHVKVGYPD
-448 KWKDYSKLEIKKDS
+448 KWKDYSKLEIKNDS

-471 EWGFNDMISRLG
+471 EWGFNDMYSRIG
-483 KPVDR
+483 KPVDK

-518 PFFNMDADDAA
+518 PFFNMEADDAA

-543 HGFDDQGRQFDKNG
+543 HGFDDQGRQFDKDG
-557 NLTDWWAEGDADRF
+557 NLTDWWAPGDADRF

-577 MVDFFNNI
+577 MVDFFNKI
-585 EVLPGLKGNGQLT
+585 EVLPGLQANGELT

-609 NVAYLAFR
+609 NVAYLAFQ
-617 NATKDAPLEVKEG
+617 NATKDAPLGVVDG
-630 FTPEQRFFIAY
+630 FTPEQRFFLAY

-652 QARVY
+652 QIRVY

-676 IQAWYDAFQITP
+676 IQAWYDAFHITP
-688 DDSLYVAPENR
+688 SDPLYVAPENR
-699 VNIW
+699 VNVW

>member
-1 MGERFTRIGKYRNE
+1 
-15 LITNFII
+15 
-22 MCMNKRNYLTA
+22 MNKKNYVAVATLAFAMLT
-33 AAMALAV
+33 
-40 LSSCGGQKE
+40 SCAGQKE
-49 ARNTSGIDLA
+49 AKSTSGIDLA

-66 AGQDFFR
+66 AGTDFFR

-87 EYSRYGTFDQLAE
+87 EYSRYGTFDELFE
-100 NNQKQLREL
+100 NSQKQLREL
-109 IEGLASQ
+109 IEGLAAQ
-116 QNEAGTVAQK
+116 KNNQAGSAAQK
-126 IGDLYNIAMDSV
+126 IGDLYNMAMDSV
-138 ARNEQGFAPVKPMLD
+138 TLNKQGAEPVKAMLD
-153 KIAALTDK
+153 KIAGMKDK
-161 SQIIPMSV
+161 SEIVPMMT
-169 EMRRFQGIGTYFN
+169 EMAHIGIGTYFHSC
-182 FYVYADPKNSALN
+182 VYADPKNSSLN

-218 TENIRNEYKKY
+218 TQNIREQYKLY
-229 IAKLFA
+229 IGKLFQLA
-235 LSGFSEAEAQ
+235 GFSEADAQ

-252 EIETSIAKV
+252 EIETAIAKV
-261 SRSAAELRNPEANYH
+261 SRSATELRDPEANYH
-276 KMSYADLKKRIPGI
+276 KMSFDELKKTIAGI
-290 DWDAFM
+290 DWDAYM
-296 TGLGIQAP
+296 KGLGIQAP
-304 AELNVEQVESIQEVA
+304 AELNVEQVEPIQEVA
-319 RLISALP
+319 RLMNTLP
-326 VSKHVSYLEYNLLDA
+326 LSKHVSYLEYNLLDA

-347 DDFVAARFDFYGKVM
+347 DDFVAARFDFYGKVL

-396 PAAAKERML
+396 PAAAKERMV
-405 KLVENLRVAL
+405 KLVKNLQTAL

-429 KVRAH
+429 KIRAH
-434 EKLDAFRVKVGYPD
+434 EKLATFHVKVGYPD
-448 KWKDYSKLEIKKDS
+448 KWKDYSKLEIKNDS

-471 EWGFNDMISRLG
+471 EWGFNDMYSRIG
-483 KPVDR
+483 KPVDK

-504 STNEICFPAAILQP
+504 STNEICFPASILQP
-518 PFFNMDADDAA
+518 PFFNMEADDAA

-543 HGFDDQGRQFDKNG
+543 HGFDDQGRQFDKDG
-557 NLTDWWAEGDADRF
+557 NLTDWWAPGDADRF

-577 MVDFFNNI
+577 MVDFFNKI
-585 EVLPGLKGNGQLT
+585 EVLPGLQANGELT

-609 NVAYLAFR
+609 NVAYLAFQ
-617 NATKDAPLEVKEG
+617 NATKDAPLGVVDG
-630 FTPEQRFFIAY
+630 FTPEQRFFLAY

-652 QARVY
+652 QIRVY

-676 IQAWYDAFQITP
+676 SQAWYDAFHITP
-688 DDSLYVAPENR
+688 SDPLYVAPENR
-699 VNIW
+699 VNVW

>member
-1 MGERFTRIGKYRNE
+1 
-15 LITNFII
+15 
-22 MCMNKRNYLTA
+22 MNKKNYVAVATLAFAMLT
-33 AAMALAV
+33 
-40 LSSCGGQKE
+40 SCAGQKE
-49 ARNTSGIDLA
+49 AKSTSGIDLA
-59 NMDTTVS
+59 NMETTVS
-66 AGQDFFR
+66 AGTDFFR

-87 EYSRYGTFDQLAE
+87 EYSRYGTFDELFE
-100 NNQKQLREL
+100 NSQKQLREL
-109 IEGLASQ
+109 IEGLAAQ
-116 QNEAGTVAQK
+116 KNNQAGSAAQK
-126 IGDLYNIAMDSV
+126 IGDLYNMAMDSV
-138 ARNEQGFAPVKPMLD
+138 TLNKQGAEPVKAMLD
-153 KIAALTDK
+153 KIAGMKDK
-161 SQIIPMSV
+161 SEIVPMMT
-169 EMRRFQGIGTYFN
+169 EMAHIGIGTYFHSC
-182 FYVYADPKNSALN
+182 VYADPKNSSLN

-218 TENIRNEYKKY
+218 TQNIREQYKLY
-229 IAKLFA
+229 IGKLFQLA
-235 LSGFSEAEAQ
+235 GFSEADAQ

-252 EIETSIAKV
+252 EIETAIAKV
-261 SRSAAELRNPEANYH
+261 SRSATELRDPEANYH
-276 KMSYADLKKRIPGI
+276 KMSFDELKKTIAGI
-290 DWDAFM
+290 DWDAYM
-296 TGLGIQAP
+296 KGLGIQAP
-304 AELNVEQVESIQEVA
+304 AELNVEQVEPIQEVA
-319 RLISALP
+319 RLMNTLP
-326 VSKHVSYLEYNLLDA
+326 LSKHVSYLEYNLLDA

-347 DDFVAARFDFYGKVM
+347 DDFVAARFDFYGKVL

-396 PAAAKERML
+396 PAAAKERMV
-405 KLVENLRVAL
+405 KLVKNLQTAL

-429 KVRAH
+429 KIRAH
-434 EKLDAFRVKVGYPD
+434 EKLATFHVKVGYPD
-448 KWKDYSKLEIKKDS
+448 KWKDYSKLEIKNDS

-471 EWGFNDMISRLG
+471 EWGFNDMYSRIG
-483 KPVDR
+483 KPVDK

-518 PFFNMDADDAA
+518 PFFNMEADDAA

-543 HGFDDQGRQFDKNG
+543 HGFDDQGRQFDKDG
-557 NLTDWWAEGDADRF
+557 NLTDWWAPGDADRF

-577 MVDFFNNI
+577 MVDFFNKI
-585 EVLPGLKGNGQLT
+585 EVLPGLQANGELT

-609 NVAYLAFR
+609 NVAYLAFQ
-617 NATKDAPLEVKEG
+617 NATKDAPLGVVDG
-630 FTPEQRFFIAY
+630 FTPEQRFFLAY

-652 QARVY
+652 QIRVY

-676 IQAWYDAFQITP
+676 IQAWYDAFHITP
-688 DDSLYVAPENR
+688 SDPLYVAPENR
-699 VNIW
+699 VNVW

>member
-1 MGERFTRIGKYRNE
+1 
-15 LITNFII
+15 
-22 MCMNKRNYLTA
+22 MNKKNYVAVATLAFAMLT
-33 AAMALAV
+33 
-40 LSSCGGQKE
+40 SCAGQKE
-49 ARNTSGIDLA
+49 AKSTSGIDLA

-66 AGQDFFR
+66 AGTDFFR

-87 EYSRYGTFDQLAE
+87 EYSRYGTFDELFE
-100 NNQKQLREL
+100 NSQKQLRGL
-109 IEGLASQ
+109 IEGLAAQ
-116 QNEAGTVAQK
+116 KNNQAGSAAQK
-126 IGDLYNIAMDSV
+126 IGDLYNMAMDSV
-138 ARNEQGFAPVKPMLD
+138 TLNKQGVEPVKAMLD
-153 KIAALTDK
+153 KIAGMKDK
-161 SQIIPMSV
+161 SEIVPMMT
-169 EMRRFQGIGTYFN
+169 EMAHIGIGTYFHS
-182 FYVYADPKNSALN
+182 YVYADPKNSSLN

-218 TENIRNEYKKY
+218 TQNIREQYKLY
-229 IAKLFA
+229 IGKLFQLA
-235 LSGFSEAEAQ
+235 GFSEADAQ

-252 EIETSIAKV
+252 EIETAIAKV
-261 SRSAAELRNPEANYH
+261 SRSATELRDPEANYH
-276 KMSYADLKKRIPGI
+276 KMSFDELKKTIAGI
-290 DWDAFM
+290 DWDTYM
-296 TGLGIQAP
+296 KGLGIQAP
-304 AELNVEQVESIQEVA
+304 AELNVEQVEPIQEVA
-319 RLISALP
+319 RLMNTLP
-326 VSKHVSYLEYNLLDA
+326 LSKHVSYLEYNLLDA

-347 DDFVAARFDFYGKVM
+347 DDFVAARFDFYGKVL

-396 PAAAKERML
+396 PAAAKERMV
-405 KLVENLRVAL
+405 KLVKNLQTAL

-429 KVRAH
+429 KIRAH
-434 EKLDAFRVKVGYPD
+434 EKLATFHVKVGYPD
-448 KWKDYSKLEIKKDS
+448 KWKDYSKLEIKNDS

-471 EWGFNDMISRLG
+471 EWGFNDMYSRIG
-483 KPVDR
+483 KPVDK

-518 PFFNMDADDAA
+518 PFFNMEADDAA

-543 HGFDDQGRQFDKNG
+543 HGFDDQGRQFDKDG
-557 NLTDWWAEGDADRF
+557 NLTDWWAPGDADRF

-577 MVDFFNNI
+577 MVDFFNKI
-585 EVLPGLKGNGQLT
+585 EVLPGLQANGELT

-609 NVAYLAFR
+609 NVAYLAFQ
-617 NATKDAPLEVKEG
+617 NATKDAPLGVVDG
-630 FTPEQRFFIAY
+630 FTPEQRFFLAY

-652 QARVY
+652 QIRVY

-676 IQAWYDAFQITP
+676 IQAWYDAFHITP
-688 DDSLYVAPENR
+688 SDPLYVAPENR
-699 VNIW
+699 VNVW

>member
-1 MGERFTRIGKYRNE
+1 
-15 LITNFII
+15 
-22 MCMNKRNYLTA
+22 MNKKNYVAVATLAFAMLT
-33 AAMALAV
+33 
-40 LSSCGGQKE
+40 SCAGQKE
-49 ARNTSGIDLA
+49 AKSTSGIDLA

-66 AGQDFFR
+66 AGTDFFR

-87 EYSRYGTFDQLAE
+87 EYSRYGTFDELFE
-100 NNQKQLREL
+100 NSQTQLREL
-109 IEGLASQ
+109 IEGLAAQ
-116 QNEAGTVAQK
+116 KNNQAGSAAQK
-126 IGDLYNIAMDSV
+126 IGDLYNMAMDSV
-138 ARNEQGFAPVKPMLD
+138 TLNKQGAEPVKAMLD
-153 KIAALTDK
+153 KIAGLKDK
-161 SQIIPMSV
+161 NEIVPMMT
-169 EMRRFQGIGTYFN
+169 EMAHIGIGTYFRS
-182 FYVYADPKNSALN
+182 YVYADPKNSSLN

-218 TENIRNEYKKY
+218 TQNIREQYKLY
-229 IAKLFA
+229 IGKLFQLA
-235 LSGFSEAEAQ
+235 GFSEADAQ

-252 EIETSIAKV
+252 EIETAIAKV
-261 SRSAAELRNPEANYH
+261 SRSATELRDPEANYH
-276 KMSYADLKKRIPGI
+276 KMSFDELKKTIAGI
-290 DWDAFM
+290 DWDAYM
-296 TGLGIQAP
+296 KGLGIQAP
-304 AELNVEQVESIQEVA
+304 AELNVEQVEPIQEVA
-319 RLISALP
+319 RLMNTLP
-326 VSKHVSYLEYNLLDA
+326 LSKHVSYLEYNLLDA

-347 DDFVAARFDFYGKVM
+347 DDFVAARFDFYGKVL

-396 PAAAKERML
+396 PAAAKERMV
-405 KLVENLRVAL
+405 KLVKNLQTAL

-429 KVRAH
+429 KIRAH
-434 EKLDAFRVKVGYPD
+434 EKLAAFHVKVGYPD
-448 KWKDYSKLEIKKDS
+448 KWKDYSKLEIKNDS

-471 EWGFNDMISRLG
+471 EWGFNDMYSRIG
-483 KPVDR
+483 KPVDK

-518 PFFNMDADDAA
+518 PFFNMEADDAA

-543 HGFDDQGRQFDKNG
+543 HGFDDQGRQFDKDG
-557 NLTDWWAEGDADRF
+557 NLTDWWAPGDADRF

-577 MVDFFNNI
+577 MVDFFNKI
-585 EVLPGLKGNGQLT
+585 EVLPGLQANGELT

-609 NVAYLAFR
+609 NVAYLAFQ
-617 NATKDAPLEVKEG
+617 NATKDAPLGVVDG
-630 FTPEQRFFIAY
+630 FTPEQRFFLAY

-652 QARVY
+652 QIRVY

-676 IQAWYDAFQITP
+676 IQAWYDAFHITP
-688 DDSLYVAPENR
+688 SDPLYVAPENR
-699 VNIW
+699 VNVW

>member
-1 MGERFTRIGKYRNE
+1 
-15 LITNFII
+15 
-22 MCMNKRNYLTA
+22 MNKKNYVAVATLAFAMLT
-33 AAMALAV
+33 
-40 LSSCGGQKE
+40 SCAGQKE
-49 ARNTSGIDLA
+49 AKSTSGIDLA

-66 AGQDFFR
+66 AGTDFFR

-87 EYSRYGTFDQLAE
+87 EYSRYGTFDELFE
-100 NNQKQLREL
+100 NSQKQLREL
-109 IEGLASQ
+109 IEGLAAQ
-116 QNEAGTVAQK
+116 KNNQAGSAAQK
-126 IGDLYNIAMDSV
+126 IGDLYNMAMDSV
-138 ARNEQGFAPVKPMLD
+138 TLNKQGAEPVKAMLD
-153 KIAALTDK
+153 KIAGMKDK
-161 SQIIPMSV
+161 SEIVPMMT
-169 EMRRFQGIGTYFN
+169 EMAHIGIGTYFHS
-182 FYVYADPKNSALN
+182 YVYADPKNSSLN

-218 TENIRNEYKKY
+218 TQNIREQYKLY
-229 IAKLFA
+229 IGKLFQLA
-235 LSGFSEAEAQ
+235 GFSEADAQ

-252 EIETSIAKV
+252 EIETAIAKV
-261 SRSAAELRNPEANYH
+261 SRSATELRDPEANYH
-276 KMSYADLKKRIPGI
+276 KMSFDELKKTIAGI
-290 DWDAFM
+290 DWDAYVK
-296 TGLGIQAP
+296 GLGIQAP
-304 AELNVEQVESIQEVA
+304 AELNVEQVEPIQEVA
-319 RLISALP
+319 RLMNTLP
-326 VSKHVSYLEYNLLDA
+326 LSKHVSYLEYNLLDA

-347 DDFVAARFDFYGKVM
+347 DDFVAARFDFYGKVL

-396 PAAAKERML
+396 PAAAKERMV
-405 KLVENLRVAL
+405 KLVKNLQTAL

-429 KVRAH
+429 KIRAH
-434 EKLDAFRVKVGYPD
+434 EKLATFHVKVGYPD
-448 KWKDYSKLEIKKDS
+448 KWKDYSKLEIKNDS

-471 EWGFNDMISRLG
+471 EWGFNDMYSRIG
-483 KPVDR
+483 KPVDK

-518 PFFNMDADDAA
+518 PFFNMEADDAA

-543 HGFDDQGRQFDKNG
+543 HGFDDQGRQFDKDG
-557 NLTDWWAEGDADRF
+557 NLTDWWAPGDADRF

-577 MVDFFNNI
+577 MVDFFNKI
-585 EVLPGLKGNGQLT
+585 EVLPGLQANGELT

-609 NVAYLAFR
+609 NVAYLAFQ
-617 NATKDAPLEVKEG
+617 NATKDAPLGVVDG
-630 FTPEQRFFIAY
+630 FTPEQRFFLAY

-652 QARVY
+652 QIRVY

-676 IQAWYDAFQITP
+676 IQAWYDAFHITP
-688 DDSLYVAPENR
+688 SDPLYVAPENR
-699 VNIW
+699 VNVW

>member
-1 MGERFTRIGKYRNE
+1 
-15 LITNFII
+15 
-22 MCMNKRNYLTA
+22 MNKKNYVAVATLAFAMLT
-33 AAMALAV
+33 
-40 LSSCGGQKE
+40 SCAGQKE
-49 ARNTSGIDLA
+49 AKSTSGIDLA

-66 AGQDFFR
+66 AGTDFFR

-87 EYSRYGTFDQLAE
+87 EYSRYGTFDELFE
-100 NNQKQLREL
+100 NSQKQLREL
-109 IEGLASQ
+109 IEGLAAQ
-116 QNEAGTVAQK
+116 KNNQAGSAAQK
-126 IGDLYNIAMDSV
+126 IGDLYNMAMDSV
-138 ARNEQGFAPVKPMLD
+138 TLNKQGAEPVKAMLD
-153 KIAALTDK
+153 KIAGMKDK
-161 SQIIPMSV
+161 SEIVPMMT
-169 EMRRFQGIGTYFN
+169 EMAHIGIGTYFHS
-182 FYVYADPKNSALN
+182 YVYADPKNSSLN

-218 TENIRNEYKKY
+218 TQNIREQYKLY
-229 IAKLFA
+229 IGKLFQLA
-235 LSGFSEAEAQ
+235 GFSEADAQ

-252 EIETSIAKV
+252 EVETAIAKV
-261 SRSAAELRNPEANYH
+261 SRSATELRDPEANYH
-276 KMSYADLKKRIPGI
+276 KMSFDELKKTISGI
-290 DWDAFM
+290 DWDAYM
-296 TGLGIQAP
+296 KGLGIQVP
-304 AELNVEQVESIQEVA
+304 AELNVEQVEPIQEVA
-319 RLISALP
+319 RLMNTLP
-326 VSKHVSYLEYNLLDA
+326 LSKHVSYLEYNLLDA

-347 DDFVAARFDFYGKVM
+347 DDFVAARFDFYGKVL

-385 LVGEMYVEKYF
+385 LVGEVYVEKYF
-396 PAAAKERML
+396 PAAAKERMV
-405 KLVENLRVAL
+405 KLVKNLQTAL

-429 KVRAH
+429 KIRAH
-434 EKLDAFRVKVGYPD
+434 EKLAAFHVKVGYPD
-448 KWKDYSKLEIKKDS
+448 KWKDYSKLEIKNDS

-471 EWGFNDMISRLG
+471 EWGFNDMYSRIG
-483 KPVDR
+483 KPVDK

-518 PFFNMDADDAA
+518 PFFNMEADDAA

-543 HGFDDQGRQFDKNG
+543 HGFDDQGRQFDKDG
-557 NLTDWWAEGDADRF
+557 NLTDWWAPGDADRF

-577 MVDFFNNI
+577 MVDFFNKI
-585 EVLPGLKGNGQLT
+585 EVLPGLQANGELT

-609 NVAYLAFR
+609 NVAYLAFQ
-617 NATKDAPLEVKEG
+617 NATKDAPLGVVDG
-630 FTPEQRFFIAY
+630 FTPEQRFFLAY

-652 QARVY
+652 QIRVY

-676 IQAWYDAFQITP
+676 IQAWYDAFHITP
-688 DDSLYVAPENR
+688 SDPLYVAPENR
-699 VNIW
+699 VNVW

>member
-1 MGERFTRIGKYRNE
+1 
-15 LITNFII
+15 
-22 MCMNKRNYLTA
+22 MNKKNYVAVATLAFAMLT
-33 AAMALAV
+33 
-40 LSSCGGQKE
+40 SCAGQKE
-49 ARNTSGIDLA
+49 AKSTSGIDLA

-66 AGQDFFR
+66 AGTDFFR

-87 EYSRYGTFDQLAE
+87 EYSRYGTFDELFE
-100 NNQKQLREL
+100 NSQKQLREL
-109 IEGLASQ
+109 IEGLAAQ
-116 QNEAGTVAQK
+116 KNNQAGSAAQK
-126 IGDLYNIAMDSV
+126 IGDLYNMAMDSV
-138 ARNEQGFAPVKPMLD
+138 TLNKQGAEPVKAMLD
-153 KIAALTDK
+153 KIAGMKDK
-161 SQIIPMSV
+161 SEIVPMMT
-169 EMRRFQGIGTYFN
+169 EMAHIGIGTYFRS
-182 FYVYADPKNSALN
+182 YVYADPKNSSLN

-218 TENIRNEYKKY
+218 TQNIREQYKLY
-229 IAKLFA
+229 IGKLFQLA
-235 LSGFSEAEAQ
+235 GFSEADAQ

-252 EIETSIAKV
+252 EVETAIAKV
-261 SRSAAELRNPEANYH
+261 SRSATELRDPEANYH
-276 KMSYADLKKRIPGI
+276 KMSFDELKKTISGI
-290 DWDAFM
+290 DWDAYM
-296 TGLGIQAP
+296 KGLGIQAP
-304 AELNVEQVESIQEVA
+304 AELNVEQVEPIQEVA
-319 RLISALP
+319 RLMNTLP
-326 VSKHVSYLEYNLLDA
+326 LSKHVSYLEYNLLDA

-347 DDFVAARFDFYGKVM
+347 DDFVAARFDFYGKVL

-396 PAAAKERML
+396 PAAAKERMV
-405 KLVENLRVAL
+405 KLVKNLQTAL

-429 KVRAH
+429 KIRAH
-434 EKLDAFRVKVGYPD
+434 EKLAAFHVKVGYPD
-448 KWKDYSKLEIKKDS
+448 KWKDYSKLEIKNDS

-471 EWGFNDMISRLG
+471 EWGFNDMYSRIG
-483 KPVDR
+483 KPVDK

-504 STNEICFPAAILQP
+504 STNEICFPAVILQP
-518 PFFNMDADDAA
+518 PFFNMEADDAA

-543 HGFDDQGRQFDKNG
+543 HGFDDQGRQFDKDG
-557 NLTDWWAEGDADRF
+557 NLTDWWAPGDADRF

-577 MVDFFNNI
+577 MVDFFNKI
-585 EVLPGLKGNGQLT
+585 EVLPGLQANGELT

-609 NVAYLAFR
+609 NVAYLAFQ
-617 NATKDAPLEVKEG
+617 NATKDAPLGVVDG
-630 FTPEQRFFIAY
+630 FTPEQRFFLAY

-652 QARVY
+652 QIRVY

-676 IQAWYDAFQITP
+676 IQAWYDAFHITP
-688 DDSLYVAPENR
+688 SDPLYVAPENR
-699 VNIW
+699 VNVW

>member
-1 MGERFTRIGKYRNE
+1 
-15 LITNFII
+15 
-22 MCMNKRNYLTA
+22 MNKKNYVA
-33 AAMALAV
+33 VAALAFAMMT
-40 LSSCGGQKE
+40 SCAGQKE
-49 ARNTSGIDLA
+49 AKSTSGIDLA
-59 NMDTTVS
+59 NMDTTVA
-66 AGQDFFR
+66 AGTDFFR

-79 NDAHPLTA
+79 NEAHPLTA
-87 EYSRYGTFDQLAE
+87 EYSRYGTFDLLFD
-100 NNQKQLREL
+100 NSQKQLREL
-109 IEGLASQ
+109 IEGLAAQ
-116 QNEAGTVAQK
+116 KNNPAGSAAQK
-126 IGDLYNIAMDSV
+126 IGDLYNMAMDSV
-138 ARNEQGFAPVKPMLD
+138 TLNKQGAEPVKAMLG
-153 KIAALTDK
+153 KIAALKDK
-161 SQIIPMSV
+161 SEIIPMMT
-169 EMRRFQGIGTYFN
+169 EMAHAGIGTYFHS
-182 FYVYADPKNSALN
+182 YVYADPKNSSLN

-209 EYYLDTDSI
+209 EYYLDNDSI
-218 TENIRNEYKKY
+218 TQNIREQYKVY
-229 IAKLFA
+229 IGKLFQLA
-235 LSGFSEAEAQ
+235 GFTEAEAQ

-252 EIETSIAKV
+252 EIETAIAKA
-261 SRSAAELRNPEANYH
+261 SRSATELRDPEANYH
-276 KMSYADLKKRIPGI
+276 KMSFDELKKTISGI
-290 DWDAFM
+290 DWDAYVK
-296 TGLGIQAP
+296 GLGIQAP
-304 AELNVEQVESIQEVA
+304 AELNVEQVEPIQEVA
-319 RLISALP
+319 RLMNTLP

-347 DDFVAARFDFYGKVM
+347 DDFVAARFDFYGKVL

-396 PAAAKERML
+396 PAAAKERMV
-405 KLVENLRVAL
+405 KLVKNLQTAL
-415 GERIDAQEWMSDST
+415 GERINAQDWMSDST
-429 KVRAH
+429 KVKAQ
-434 EKLDAFRVKVGYPD
+434 EKLAAFHVKVGYPD
-448 KWKDYSKLEIKKDS
+448 KWKDYSKLDIKKDS

-471 EWGFNDMISRLG
+471 EWSFNDMYSRLG
-483 KPVDR
+483 KPVDK

-518 PFFNMDADDAA
+518 PFFNMEADDAA

-557 NLTDWWAEGDADRF
+557 NLTDWWAPGDADRF

-585 EVLPGLKGNGQLT
+585 EVLPGLHANGELT

-609 NVAYLAFR
+609 NVAYLAFQ
-617 NATKDAPLEVKEG
+617 NATKDAPLGVVDG
-630 FTPEQRFFIAY
+630 FTPEQRFFLAY

-652 QARVY
+652 QIRVY

-676 IQAWYDAFQITP
+676 IQAWYDAFHITP
-688 DDSLYVAPENR
+688 SDPLYVAPEKR
-699 VNIW
+699 VNVW